1 MRNISLVFTAVT
13 ALITTACASHQPSPY
28 AGKTNVEYDSAQLG
42 MKNAEQMN
50 AIVMKKIKKAEAI
63 QKQQEVDDDRGIVAE
78 PEAIEQ
84 LKDATRIVFAR
95 PDQDGS
101 REHTFARLRR
111 ELTDLNSLNQVL
123 QDLTNE
129 GLEALK
135 KDATRSPREQGTY
148 IVLLNNLMAEIK
160 PEAQSNPNFKQI
172 IEQIRDAKIEVPE
185 KVRSQQLMRSMV
197 APASPSEIAEKIFPK
212 K

>member
-1 MRNISLVFTAVT
+1 MKHIIAFA
-13 ALITTACASHQPSPY
+13 ALMVLSACSHEKVNPY
-28 AGKTNVEYDSAQLG
+28 AGKTHVQYDSVQLQ

-50 AIVMKKIKKAEAI
+50 AIVLGKIKKAEEI
-63 QKQQEVDDDRGIVAE
+63 QKQQEIDDDRGIVAE

-111 ELTDLNSLNQVL
+111 ELSDLNSLNQVL

-129 GLEALK
+129 GIGALRR
-135 KDATRSPREQGTY
+135 DSYNSPREQGTY

-160 PEAQSNPNFKQI
+160 PEAQSNPAFRQM
-172 IEQIRDAKIEVPE
+172 IEQIRDADIEVPE
-185 KVRSQQLMRSMV
+185 KVRTQQLLRSMA
-197 APASPSEIAEKIFPK
+197 APVSPSDIAAKIFPK

>member
-1 MRNISLVFTAVT
+1 MKNIIALAALTSLA
-13 ALITTACASHQPSPY
+13 ACSHEKVNPY
-28 AGKTNVEYDSAQLG
+28 AGKTQVQYDSVQLQ

-50 AIVMKKIKKAEAI
+50 ALVVAKIKKAQAI

-111 ELTDLNSLNQVL
+111 ELSDLNSLNTVL

-129 GLEALK
+129 ALAALRP
-135 KDATRSPREQGTY
+135 DAQHSPREQGTY
-148 IVLLNNLMAEIK
+148 IVLLNNLMAEIR
-160 PEAQSNPNFKQI
+160 PDANSNPAFRQI

-185 KVRSQQLMRSMV
+185 KVRTQQMLRSMA
-197 APASPSEIAEKIFPK
+197 APVSPSEIAAKIFPK